1 MRAGLWQVPKLLK
14 RDTGAAG
21 LQNRGRAVSDTH
33 AVGSAAA
40 HARLPLSPRAS
51 GFLLQ
56 PSRREIIVAR
66 MAVNIVGREAEFACV
81 RAFLERPADGLRAL
95 MLVRAL
101 KPLNGPS

>member
-1 MRAGLWQVPKLLK
+1 MTRTRW
-14 RDTGAAG
+14 AAQR
-21 LQNRGRAVSDTH
+21 LTL
-33 AVGSAAA
+33 GSQ
-40 HARLPLSPRAS
+40 LSPRAS